1 MRAASHAGTGAT
13 NETNVPAP
21 GQNAEQGIAYRGT
34 KLPYD
39 SKVVGDGS
47 GGLRNPPGGKRH
59 IAGASQRRSAIRVGI
74 VDDHPVFRLGLKRAL
89 ERESDIDIP
98 WEMGSPA
105 NLDAVMRKTPVDV
118 ILMDV
123 YMGSGRDGIAATRE
137 VTEKWPEVKV
147 AVISASL
154 DERIAPASKRAG
166 ADMFLSKALP
176 VAEMVS
182 SIRRLAAGSSTGR
195 RGGARAARQ
204 ARVAT
209 GRIGGLSPRQR
220 QVLDHLRLG
229 RTNREIAAR
238 LNISIATV
246 NKHVHAVLT
255 VLKVRNRTQAAA
267 AARQDIS
274 A

>member
-1 MRAASHAGTGAT
+1 LGHIGRAH
-13 NETNVPAP
+13 
-21 GQNAEQGIAYRGT
+21 
-34 KLPYD
+34 
-39 SKVVGDGS
+39 
-47 GGLRNPPGGKRH
+47 
-59 IAGASQRRSAIRVGI
+59 QRRSAIRVGI

-89 ERESDIDIP
+89 ERASDIDIA
-98 WEMGSPA
+98 WEMGSAA

-123 YMGSGRDGIAATRE
+123 YMGAGKDGVAATRE
-137 VTEKWPEVKV
+137 VTEKWPEVRV

-154 DERIAPASKRAG
+154 DARVAPASKRAG
-166 ADMFLSKALP
+166 ADMFLPKAMP

-182 SIRRLAAGSSTGR
+182 SIRRLAAGSSTGSQD
-195 RGGARAARQ
+195 GARSARR
-204 ARVAT
+204 AEGAD

-220 QVLDHLRLG
+220 QVLDQVRLG

-238 LNISIATV
+238 LSISIGTV

-267 AARQDIS
+267 AIGHDVRD
-274 A
+274 